1 MKDKLWNEV
10 RMLGQMLGEVM
21 ANLDGPE
28 VLALEE
34 EIRSLSK
41 ARRAGDAEAEGRLL
55 TIIEGLSLD
64 QAWAVCRAFTLFF
77 DLANLAEDRHR
88 VRVLRKRELES
99 QLRAESVRDAVL
111 RLRERDFSAEQVQ
124 GLLDSLWIEPVFT
137 AHPTEAKRRAV
148 RAGLRRIRSLLR
160 QGDHTDLTR
169 VLERLRQQLR
179 EELNTLWF
187 TDLLR
192 PRRPTVLEEVERGL
206 FFMRTLWH
214 VVPIL
219 FTDLIS
225 ALQEAYPDHRF
236 RIPGFMRF
244 GSWMGGDRDGNPFV
258 TATVTAE
265 TLLKQRRAVLR
276 LHRKACKDA
285 FSRFTESEIRVP
297 ASSELKSALD
307 EAVWR
312 WPQLT
317 RRLASL
323 PQHELYR
330 RWLRVIRWRLSQ
342 SSRALRLGDQ
352 VPGAYFRASQLEAD
366 LLILQRSVE
375 KHPGSSAS
383 RMVLE
388 AWLIQVRVFGFHL
401 AGLDI
406 RQESTAYQGVIAE
419 ALGDDYLAEN
429 EEGRRRRLHETF
441 QEPRELHGSSAMANE
456 TISLL
461 RLLARAT
468 RRYGPECLGCHV
480 LSMTHDLSD
489 VLAVL
494 WLQRHGSPGVQLPI
508 VPLFETIDDLR
519 RGPKILADMF
529 CDPIYSEYLEG
540 QGRRQVIMV
549 GYSDSTKDGG
559 YMAANWW
566 LYRAQ
571 MEMQQVADE
580 HGVALVLFHGR
591 GGALGRGGGPAAR
604 SILSLPPAVARA
616 GLRVTEQGEVL
627 SERYDD
633 PEVAYRHLEQ
643 LTWAMFVAKSSPGV
657 LPEPAWIEALDQV
670 AGHSLKA
677 YRELVE
683 EPQFLEFFRL
693 ATPIEGVELM
703 DIGSRPA
710 RRGGKPTLT
719 SLRAIPWVFSWTQ
732 NRMIIPAWYGLGSG
746 LEAFDGWELLHE
758 LYEKWP
764 YFQSVLQN
772 AALALSKADLGIA
785 RQYTRLLPEDEGGS
799 IWARI
804 VEEHDK
810 SSRAVCR
817 LTRTEAVLD
826 DLPWLQNSIR
836 IRNPYVDPLNLIQ
849 VETFK
854 RLRAATDPADIEK
867 YQNLLRMTIQGVAA
881 GLRTTG

>member
-1 MKDKLWNEV
+1 MSDKLKQEV
-10 RMLGQMLGEVM
+10 RRLGEMLGQVM
-21 ANLDGPE
+21 ASLDGPE
-28 VLALEE
+28 VLTLEE

-41 ARRAGDAEAEGRLL
+41 ARRAGDPEAEGRLVDL
-55 TIIEGLSLD
+55 IEGLSLD
-64 QAWAVCRAFTLFF
+64 QSWAVCRAFTLFF

-88 VRVLRKRELES
+88 VRVLRKREQES
-99 QLRAESVRDAVL
+99 HLRAESVRDAVL
-111 RLRERDFSAEQVQ
+111 RLKERAFTPQQVQ
-124 GLLDSLWIEPVFT
+124 EVLDGLWIEPIFT

-148 RAGLRRIRSLLR
+148 RSGLRRIRHLLH
-160 QGDHTDLTR
+160 QGDHTDLPR
-169 VLERLRQQLR
+169 DLERLRQQVR
-179 EELNTLWF
+179 EQLCTLWY

-214 VVPIL
+214 VVPLL
-219 FTDLIS
+219 FADLLS

-236 RIPGFMRF
+236 EIPAFLRF
-244 GSWMGGDRDGNPFV
+244 GSWMGGDRDGNPYV
-258 TATVTAE
+258 TATVTSE
-265 TLLKQRRAVLR
+265 TLLKQRQAVLS
-276 LHRKACKDA
+276 LHRKACQEA
-285 FSRFTESEIRVP
+285 FGRFTESEVRV
-297 ASSELKSALD
+297 AATSELKGALD

-312 WPQLT
+312 WPQLS

-323 PQHELYR
+323 PEHEVYR
-330 RWLRVIRWRLSQ
+330 RWLRIIRWRLSQ
-342 SSRALRLGDQ
+342 STKALKLGDQ

-366 LLILQRSVE
+366 LQLLQRSVAR
-375 KHPGSSAS
+375 HPGAAS
-383 RMVLE
+383 HHFVLE
-388 AWLIQVRVFGFHL
+388 SWLVQVRVFGFHL

-419 ALGDDYLAEN
+419 ALGDGYLELD
-429 EEGRRRRLHETF
+429 EIGRRQRLHETF
-441 QEPRELHGSSAMANE
+441 REPRDLHGTTPMANE

-461 RLLARAT
+461 RLMARAT
-468 RRYGPECLGCHV
+468 RRYGPECLSCHV

-519 RGPKILADMF
+519 RGPKILEEMF
-529 CDPIYSEYLEG
+529 TDPIYQEYLES

-571 MEMQQVADE
+571 MEMQQVADR

-643 LTWAMFVAKSSPGV
+643 LTWAMFVARSTPGV
-657 LPEPAWIEALDQV
+657 MPEPEWVEALDAV
-670 AGHSLKA
+670 ATHSLKA

-683 EPQFLEFFRL
+683 QPNFIEFFRQ

-746 LEAFDGWELLHE
+746 LEAFGGWDLLRE

-817 LTRTEAVLD
+817 LTNTEAMLD

-849 VETFK
+849 VETFR
-854 RLRAATDPADIEK
+854 RLRAATDPTEIEK
-867 YQNLLRMTIQGVAA
+867 YRNLLRMTIQGVAA